1 MAQFTLELRELVEF
15 EGRDNIKKWF
25 EDYNLEDYLTPAQI
39 QTINDRG
46 VWSKEKLAD
55 LIIDHYY
62 MREIGFESP
71 ALFKLKMKVALRE
84 IMEEKAPLIWSASLN
99 IDPMN
104 EFEVTTVTNSSGQ
117 TSTNTNSSSDSL
129 NIHSNT
135 PQGKINKSQILNG
148 DYASSTDGNEGT
160 AQTSGTGSDTSHSD
174 STSKGRNRS
183 EIVLIREYR
192 QNILMINREIIN
204 DLADL
209 FIGIY

>member
-1 MAQFTLELRELVEF
+1 MAQYTLQLRELESL
-15 EGRDNIKKWF
+15 EGREGLKTWF

-39 QTINDRG
+39 QTITDRG

-55 LIIDHYY
+55 QIIDHYY
-62 MREIGFESP
+62 TREIGLETP
-71 ALFKLKMKVALRE
+71 ALFKLKLKVALRE

-99 IDPMN
+99 INPLN
-104 EFEVTTVTNSSGQ
+104 EFEITTVSNGSGSSNSSTNSSG
-117 TSTNTNSSSDSL
+117 L

-160 AQTSGTGSDTSHSD
+160 ASSSGSDITHND
-174 STSKGRNRS
+174 SKSTGRNRS
-183 EIVLIREYR
+183 EIMLLREYR
-192 QNILMINREIIN
+192 ENIIMINRDIVN
-204 DLADL
+204 DLASL

>member
-1 MAQFTLELRELVEF
+1 MAQYTLQLRELESL
-15 EGRDNIKKWF
+15 EGREGLKTWF

-55 LIIDHYY
+55 QIIDHYY
-62 MREIGFESP
+62 TREIGLETP
-71 ALFKLKMKVALRE
+71 ALFKLKLKVALRE
-84 IMEEKAPLIWSASLN
+84 IMEEKAPLIWTASLN
-99 IDPMN
+99 INPLN
-104 EFEVTTVTNSSGQ
+104 EFEITTVSNGSGSSNSSTD
-117 TSTNTNSSSDSL
+117 TSGL

-160 AQTSGTGSDTSHSD
+160 AKSQGSDTTHNESN
-174 STSKGRNRS
+174 STGRNRS
-183 EIVLIREYR
+183 EVMLLREYR
-192 QNILMINREIIN
+192 ENIIMINRDIVN

>member
-1 MAQFTLELRELVEF
+1 MAQFTLQLRELVEF
-15 EGRDNIKKWF
+15 EGRDTIKSWF

-55 LIIDHYY
+55 QIIDHYY
-62 MREIGFESP
+62 TREIGLETP
-71 ALFKLKMKVALRE
+71 ALFKLKLKVALRE

-99 IDPMN
+99 INPLN
-104 EFEVTTVTNSSGQ
+104 EFEVTTVSNGSGSSNS
-117 TSTNTNSSSDSL
+117 STNTTGL

-160 AQTSGTGSDTSHSD
+160 ANSSGSDTTHND
-174 STSKGRNRS
+174 TNSKGHNRS
-183 EIVLIREYR
+183 EIMLLREYR
-192 QNILMINREIIN
+192 ENIVMINREIIN

>member
-1 MAQFTLELRELVEF
+1 MAQYTLQLRELESL
-15 EGRDNIKKWF
+15 EGREGLKTWF

-46 VWSKEKLAD
+46 VWSKEKLAEQ
-55 LIIDHYY
+55 IIDHYY
-62 MREIGFESP
+62 SREIGLETP
-71 ALFKLKMKVALRE
+71 ALFKLKLKVALRE

-99 IDPMN
+99 INPLN
-104 EFEVTTVTNSSGQ
+104 EFEITTVSNGSGTSNSSTNSSG
-117 TSTNTNSSSDSL
+117 L

-148 DYASSTDGNEGT
+148 DYASSTDGNEGS
-160 AQTSGTGSDTSHSD
+160 ASSNGSDTTHNESN
-174 STSKGRNRS
+174 STGHNRS
-183 EIVLIREYR
+183 EIMLLREYR
-192 QNILMINREIIN
+192 ENIIMINRDIIN

>member
-15 EGRDNIKKWF
+15 EGRDTIKSWF
-25 EDYNLEDYLTPAQI
+25 EDYNLEDYLTPAQVN
-39 QTINDRG
+39 TILERG
-46 VWSKEKLAD
+46 VWSKDKLAD

-62 MREIGFESP
+62 MREIGLETP
-71 ALFKLKMKVALRE
+71 ALFKLKLKVALRE

-99 IDPMN
+99 IDPLN
-104 EFEVTTVTNSSGQ
+104 EFEVTTVSNGSGQ
-117 TSTNTNSSSDSL
+117 SNSSTNTSGL

-160 AQTSGTGSDTSHSD
+160 ASSNGSDTTHND
-174 STSKGRNRS
+174 SKTTGRNRT
-183 EIVLIREYR
+183 EVMLLREYR

>member
-1 MAQFTLELRELVEF
+1 MAQYTLQLRELESL
-15 EGRDNIKKWF
+15 EGREGLKTWF

-39 QTINDRG
+39 QTINERG

-55 LIIDHYY
+55 QIIDHYY
-62 MREIGFESP
+62 TREIGLETP
-71 ALFKLKMKVALRE
+71 ALFKLKLKVALRE
-84 IMEEKAPLIWSASLN
+84 IMEEKAPLIWTASLN
-99 IDPMN
+99 INPLN
-104 EFEVTTVTNSSGQ
+104 EFEVTTVSDGSGSSNS
-117 TSTNTNSSSDSL
+117 STNTTGL

-160 AQTSGTGSDTSHSD
+160 ANSQGNDTTHNNTKSS
-174 STSKGRNRS
+174 GRNRS
-183 EIVLIREYR
+183 EVMLLREYR
-192 QNILMINREIIN
+192 ENIIMINREIVN

>member
-1 MAQFTLELRELVEF
+1 MAQFTLQLRELESL
-15 EGRDNIKKWF
+15 EGREALKTWF

-39 QTINDRG
+39 QTISDRG

-55 LIIDHYY
+55 QIIDHYY
-62 MREIGFESP
+62 TREIGLETP
-71 ALFKLKMKVALRE
+71 ALFKLKLKVALRE

-99 IDPMN
+99 INPLN
-104 EFEVTTVTNSSGQ
+104 EFEITTVSNGSGQSNSSTNSSG
-117 TSTNTNSSSDSL
+117 L

-160 AQTSGTGSDTSHSD
+160 ASSSGSDITHND
-174 STSKGRNRS
+174 SNSKGHNRS
-183 EIVLIREYR
+183 EIMLLREYR
-192 QNILMINREIIN
+192 ENIIMINRDIVN